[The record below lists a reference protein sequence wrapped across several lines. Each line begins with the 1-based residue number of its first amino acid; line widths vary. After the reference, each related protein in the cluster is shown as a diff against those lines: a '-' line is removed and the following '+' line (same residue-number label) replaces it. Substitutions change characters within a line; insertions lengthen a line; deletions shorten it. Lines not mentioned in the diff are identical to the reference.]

1 MKVFEHLPHID
12 FMKYKGIALAVS
24 WGIILLCFLW
34 IHPWKGANS
43 HVKLGMQFTGGI
55 DMMVAFKGDVHQD
68 DLRAALYK
76 GGVQDAGV
84 VYYKDKPGTSMFSIK
99 VKARK
104 GQDEKDSTIQIKQ
117 ITDALK
123 GMDAVAASD
132 HRMDLN
138 TESVNTMEDHWV
150 QTNPLGLPAGDET
163 ALRLAYGP
171 WITKVAKAREQYN
184 PMTSYDQLPQDLPPQ
199 LRASLE
205 KNYRLG
211 NLSILKIE
219 SFSPSISGEWTWRT
233 LQAVFWAMGAILV
246 YVIFRFT
253 VSFSVGGIVALIHDI
268 LMALGLFVFFGFEF
282 SVPVVASFL
291 ILMGYSMADT
301 IVVFDRIRENSH
313 KPEYRRVDI
322 VKLVNDSINQTL
334 SRTILTSLSVLFVA
348 FCLLVWGGH
357 ALRDLSF
364 PIFVGV
370 ITGTY
375 SSIFI
380 AAPVV
385 VYWDH
390 WFGGHDKIK
399 QHAHARS

>member
-1 MKVFEHLPHID
+1 MKIFQNLPHID
-12 FMKYKGIALAVS
+12 FMKYKAIALAIS
-24 WGIILLCFLW
+24 WGIIVACLLW
-34 IHPWKGANS
+34 IHPWKGADA

-55 DMMVAFKGDVHQD
+55 DMMVAFKGNVHQED
-68 DLRAALYK
+68 VRNALYA
-76 GGVQDAGV
+76 GGVQDAAV
-84 VYYKDKPGTSMFSIK
+84 VSYVDKPGVTMFSIK

-104 GQDEKDSTIQIKQ
+104 GQDDKDSSAQIKQ
-117 ITDALK
+117 ITSALK
-123 GMDAVAASD
+123 LLDAKSASD

-138 TESVNTMEDHWV
+138 TESIGVIVEAWIKA
-150 QTNPLGLPAGDET
+150 NPLSVQGDET
-163 ALRLAYGP
+163 SVRMAYEP
-171 WITKVAKAREQYN
+171 WVEKVIKAREVAS
-184 PMTSYDQLPQDLPPQ
+184 PMTDYNQLPSDLPAP

-205 KNYRLG
+205 KDYRLG
-211 NLSILKIE
+211 NLTILKNE
-219 SFSPSISGEWTWRT
+219 SFSPSISGEWTWKT
-233 LQAVFWAMGAILV
+233 LSAVGWALVAILL

-253 VSFSVGGIVALIHDI
+253 VSFSVGGIVALIHDV
-268 LMALGLFVFFGFEF
+268 LMALGLFVLFGFEF

-291 ILMGYSMADT
+291 ILIGYSMADT

-322 VKLVNDSINQTL
+322 TKLVNDSINQTL

-348 FCLLVWGGH
+348 LCLFVWGGH

-364 PIFVGV
+364 PLVVGV

-380 AAPVV
+380 ASPVV

-390 WFGGHDKIK
+390 TFGGKDKLK
-399 QHAHARS
+399 QHA

>member
-24 WGIILLCFLW
+24 WGLILLCFLW
-34 IHPWKGANS
+34 IHPWKGADS

-68 DLRAALYK
+68 DLRAALYN
-76 GGVQDAGV
+76 GGVRDANV
-84 VYYKDKPGTSMFSIK
+84 VAYQDKPGISMFSIK

-104 GQDEKDSTIQIKQ
+104 GQDEKDSSIQIDQ
-117 ITDALK
+117 ITNALK
-123 GMDAVAASD
+123 HMDPSAGSD
-132 HRMDLN
+132 KRMDLN
-138 TESVNTMEDHWV
+138 TESVGTMVDHWIK
-150 QTNPLGLPAGDET
+150 TNPLGLQGDET
-163 ALRLAYGP
+163 ALRLVYEP
-171 WITKVAKAREQYN
+171 WVAKVTKAREQYS
-184 PMTSYDQLPQDLPPQ
+184 PMSSYAQLPADLPAP
-199 LRASLE
+199 LRDSLE

-211 NLSILKIE
+211 TLSILKIE

-233 LQAVFWAMGAILV
+233 LKAVFWAMGAILV

-253 VSFSVGGIVALIHDI
+253 LSFSVGGIVALIHDI

-322 VKLVNDSINQTL
+322 TKLVNDSINQTL

-348 FCLLVWGGH
+348 FCLLAWGGH
-357 ALRDLSF
+357 ALRDMSF

-380 AAPVV
+380 ASPVV

-390 WFGGHDKIK
+390 WFGGKDKIK
-399 QHAHARS
+399 QHAHARG

>member
-12 FMKYKGIALAVS
+12 FMKYKGLALAIS
-24 WGIILLCFLW
+24 WGLILACFLW
-34 IHPWKGANS
+34 IHPWKGADA

-68 DLRAALYK
+68 VLREALRT

-84 VYYKDKPGTSMFSIK
+84 VAYADKPGTSVFSIK

-104 GQDEKDSTIQIKQ
+104 GQDEKDSSAQIKQ
-117 ITDALK
+117 IIDALK
-123 GMDAVAASD
+123 HMDASAASD
-132 HRMDLN
+132 PRADLN
-138 TESVNTMEDHWV
+138 TESVGVMVDAWV
-150 QTNPLGLPAGDET
+150 KSDPLGVKGDEADRT
-163 ALRLAYGP
+163 KAYEP
-171 WITKVAKAREQYN
+171 WVTKITKAREQYS
-184 PMTSYDQLPQDLPPQ
+184 PMSSYSQLPSDLPAQ
-199 LRASLE
+199 LRASIE
-205 KNYRLG
+205 KDYRLG
-211 NLSILKIE
+211 TLSILKNE
-219 SFSPSISGEWTWRT
+219 SFSPSISGEWTWKT
-233 LQAVFWAMGAILV
+233 LKAVFWAMGAILV

-253 VSFSVGGIVALIHDI
+253 VCFSVGGIVALIHDI
-268 LMALGLFVFFGFEF
+268 LMALGLFVLFGFEF

-322 VKLVNDSINQTL
+322 TKLVNDSINQTL

-348 FCLLVWGGH
+348 FCLFAWGGH

-380 AAPVV
+380 ASPVV

-390 WFGGHDKIK
+390 WFGGKDKIK
-399 QHAHARS
+399 QHAQAH

>member
-1 MKVFEHLPHID
+1 MKIFENLPHID
-12 FMKYKGIALAVS
+12 FMKYKGVALAAS
-24 WGIILLCFLW
+24 WSIILICFLW
-34 IHPWKGANS
+34 IRPWKGGNS
-43 HVKLGMQFTGGI
+43 HVRLGMQFTGGI
-55 DMMVAFKGDVHQD
+55 DMMVLFKGEVHQD
-68 DLRAALYK
+68 DLRAALYN

-84 VYYKDKPGTSMFSIK
+84 VAYNDKPGVSTFSIK

-104 GQDEKDSTIQIKQ
+104 GQDEKDSSAQIKQ
-117 ITDALK
+117 ITEALK
-123 GMDAVAASD
+123 HMDATGASD
-132 HRMDLN
+132 HRPDLN
-138 TESVNTMEDHWV
+138 TEAVGGIVDTWV
-150 QTNPLGLPAGDET
+150 KTNPLGLPGDET
-163 ALRLAYGP
+163 TLQMAYEP
-171 WITKVAKAREQYN
+171 WVAKVVKAREQYS
-184 PMTSYDQLPQDLPPQ
+184 PMSDFNNLPSDLPPQ
-199 LRASLE
+199 LRAGLE
-205 KNYRLG
+205 KTYRLG
-211 NLSILKIE
+211 NLSILKNE
-219 SFSPSISGEWTWRT
+219 SFSPSISGEWTWKT
-233 LQAVFWAMGAILV
+233 LKAVFWAMGAILV

-253 VSFSVGGIVALIHDI
+253 VSFSVGGIVALIHDV

-291 ILMGYSMADT
+291 ILIGYSMADT

-322 VKLVNDSINQTL
+322 TKLVNDSINQTL

-364 PIFVGV
+364 PIFIGV

-380 AAPVV
+380 ASPVV

-390 WFGGHDKIK
+390 FFGGADKIK
-399 QHAHARS
+399 QHAHAQHS

>member
-1 MKVFEHLPHID
+1 MKIFENLPHID
-12 FMKYKGIALAVS
+12 FMKYKGVALAAS
-24 WGIILLCFLW
+24 WSIILICFLW
-34 IHPWKGANS
+34 MQPWKGAGS
-43 HVKLGMQFTGGI
+43 HVRLGMQFTGGI

-68 DLRAALYK
+68 ALRNALYN

-84 VYYKDKPGTSMFSIK
+84 VAYNDKPGTSVFSIK

-104 GQDEKDSTIQIKQ
+104 GQDEKDSSTQIKQ

-123 GMDAVAASD
+123 HLDAAGASD
-132 HRMDLN
+132 HRPDLN
-138 TESVNTMEDHWV
+138 TEGVGGIVDTWV
-150 QTNPLGLPAGDET
+150 KTNPLALPGDET
-163 ALRLAYGP
+163 ALRMAYEP
-171 WITKVAKAREQYN
+171 WVTKVVKAREQFSPMSSYN
-184 PMTSYDQLPQDLPPQ
+184 QLPADLPAQ
-199 LRASLE
+199 LRADLE
-205 KNYRLG
+205 KTYRLG
-211 NLSILKIE
+211 NLSILKNE
-219 SFSPSISGEWTWRT
+219 SFSPSISGEWTWKT
-233 LQAVFWAMGAILV
+233 LKAVFWAMGAILV

-268 LMALGLFVFFGFEF
+268 LMALGLFVLFGFEF

-291 ILMGYSMADT
+291 ILIGYSMADT

-322 VKLVNDSINQTL
+322 TKLVNDSINQTL

-364 PIFVGV
+364 PIFIGV

-380 AAPVV
+380 ASPVV

-390 WFGGHDKIK
+390 FFGGADKIK
-399 QHAHARS
+399 QHAHAHHS

>member
-12 FMKYKGIALAVS
+12 FMKYKGLALAIS
-24 WGIILLCFLW
+24 WGIILACFLW
-34 IHPWKGANS
+34 IHPWKGADA

-68 DLRAALYK
+68 DLRAALYN
-76 GGVQDAGV
+76 GGVRDAGV
-84 VYYKDKPGTSMFSIK
+84 VAYKDKPGTSVFSIK
-99 VKARK
+99 VKAKK
-104 GQDEKDSTIQIKQ
+104 GQDEKDSSAQIKQ

-123 GMDAVAASD
+123 AMDASARSD
-132 HRMDLN
+132 HRADLN
-138 TESVNTMEDHWV
+138 TESVAVIVDSWV
-150 QTNPLGLPAGDET
+150 KTNPLALPGDET
-163 ALRLAYGP
+163 ALRMAYEP
-171 WITKVAKAREQYN
+171 WVIKVTKAREQYS
-184 PMTSYDQLPQDLPPQ
+184 PMSDYNQLPKDLPVP
-199 LRASLE
+199 LRASIE
-205 KNYRLG
+205 KDYRLG
-211 NLSILKIE
+211 TLSILKNE
-219 SFSPSISGEWTWRT
+219 SFSPSISGEWTWKT
-233 LQAVFWAMGAILV
+233 LKAVFWAMGAILV

-253 VSFSVGGIVALIHDI
+253 VSFSVGGIVALIHDV
-268 LMALGLFVFFGFEF
+268 LMALGLFVLFGFEF

-291 ILMGYSMADT
+291 ILIGYSMADT

-322 VKLVNDSINQTL
+322 TKLVNDSINQTL

-348 FCLLVWGGH
+348 FCLFVWGGH

-380 AAPVV
+380 ASPVV

-390 WFGGHDKIK
+390 WFGGADKIK
-399 QHAHARS
+399 QHAHPRN

>member
-12 FMKYKGIALAVS
+12 FMKYKGIALAIS
-24 WGIILLCFLW
+24 WGIILACFLW
-34 IHPWKGANS
+34 IHPWKGADA

-68 DLRAALYK
+68 ALREALYN
-76 GGVQDAGV
+76 GGVRDAG
-84 VYYKDKPGTSMFSIK
+84 GGGLHRQ
-99 VKARK
+99 ARHQRLLHQ
-104 GQDEKDSTIQIKQ
+104 GQGQERARTRRTPAPRSTRSS
-117 ITDALK
+117 TRSST
-123 GMDAVAASD
+123 MDASAASD
-132 HRMDLN
+132 HRADLN
-138 TESVNTMEDHWV
+138 TESVGVMVDTWV
-150 QTNPLGLPAGDET
+150 KSNPLGIQGDET
-163 ALRLAYGP
+163 ALRLAYEP
-171 WITKVAKAREQYN
+171 WVAKITKAREQSS
-184 PMTSYDQLPQDLPPQ
+184 PMSSYTQLPQDLPPQ
-199 LRASLE
+199 LRASIE
-205 KNYRLG
+205 KDYRLG
-211 NLSILKIE
+211 TLSILKNE
-219 SFSPSISGEWTWRT
+219 SFSPSISGEWTWKT
-233 LQAVFWAMGAILV
+233 LKAVFWAMGAILV

-268 LMALGLFVFFGFEF
+268 LMALGLFVLFGFEF

-322 VKLVNDSINQTL
+322 TKLVNDSINQTL

-348 FCLLVWGGH
+348 FCLFAWGGH

-380 AAPVV
+380 ASPVV

-390 WFGGHDKIK
+390 WFGGKDKIK
-399 QHAHARS
+399 QHAHHG

>member
-1 MKVFEHLPHID
+1 MKIFERLPHID
-12 FMKYKGIALAVS
+12 FMKYKGVALAAS
-24 WGIILLCFLW
+24 WSIIIICFLW
-34 IHPWKGANS
+34 MRPWKGAQS
-43 HVKLGMQFTGGI
+43 HVRLGMQFTGGI
-55 DMMVAFKGDVHQD
+55 DMMVAFKGEVHQD
-68 DLRAALYK
+68 VLRNTLYQ
-76 GGVQDAGV
+76 GGVQDAAV
-84 VYYKDKPGTSMFSIK
+84 VAYNDKPGTSVFSIK

-104 GQDEKDSTIQIKQ
+104 GQDEKDSSAQIKQ

-123 GMDAVAASD
+123 HLDASGAND
-132 HRMDLN
+132 HRADLN
-138 TESVNTMEDHWV
+138 TESVGAIKDTWV
-150 QTNPLGLPAGDET
+150 KTNPLGVSGDET
-163 ALRLAYGP
+163 ALQAAYEP
-171 WITKVAKAREQYN
+171 WVTKVTRAREQFS
-184 PMTSYDQLPQDLPPQ
+184 PMSSYDQLPSDLPPQ
-199 LRASLE
+199 LRASIE
-205 KNYRLG
+205 KTYRLG
-211 NLSILKIE
+211 TLSILKNE
-219 SFSPSISGEWTWRT
+219 SFSPSISGEWTWKT
-233 LQAVFWAMGAILV
+233 LQAVFWAMGAILL

-268 LMALGLFVFFGFEF
+268 LMALGLFVVFGFEF

-291 ILMGYSMADT
+291 ILIGYSMADT

-322 VKLVNDSINQTL
+322 TKLINDSINQTL

-364 PIFVGV
+364 PIFIGV

-380 AAPVV
+380 ASPVV

-390 WFGGHDKIK
+390 FFGGKEKIK
-399 QHAHARS
+399 QHAHGH

>member
-12 FMKYKGIALAVS
+12 FMKYKGVALAVS
-24 WGIILLCFLW
+24 WGLIILCFLW

-68 DLRAALYK
+68 DLRTALYN
-76 GGVQDAGV
+76 GGVRDAGV
-84 VYYKDKPGTSMFSIK
+84 VAYTDKPGTSMFSIK

-104 GQDEKDSTIQIKQ
+104 GQDEKDSSAQIKQ

-123 GMDAVAASD
+123 HMDAAAASD
-132 HRMDLN
+132 HRLDLN
-138 TESVNTMEDHWV
+138 TESAGVILDSWIK
-150 QTNPLGLPAGDET
+150 TNPMGLPGDET
-163 ALRLAYGP
+163 ALRMGYEP
-171 WITKVAKAREQYN
+171 WVTKVTKAREQFS
-184 PMTSYDQLPQDLPPQ
+184 PMSDYSQLPQDLPPQ
-199 LRASLE
+199 LRASLI
-205 KNYRLG
+205 KDYRLG
-211 NLSILKIE
+211 TLSILKNE
-219 SFSPSISGEWTWRT
+219 SFSPSISGEWTWKT

-246 YVIFRFT
+246 YVLFRFT
-253 VSFSVGGIVALIHDI
+253 LSFSVGGIVALVHDI
-268 LMALGLFVFFGFEF
+268 LMALGLFCFFGFEF

-322 VKLVNDSINQTL
+322 TKLVNDSINQTL

-348 FCLLVWGGH
+348 FCLFAWGGH

-380 AAPVV
+380 ASPVV

-390 WFGGHDKIK
+390 WFGGAEKIK
-399 QHAHARS
+399 QHAHSH

>member
-12 FMKYKGIALAVS
+12 FMKYKGWALGIS
-24 WGIILLCFLW
+24 WGIILTCFLW
-34 IHPWKGANS
+34 IHPWKGADS

-68 DLRAALYK
+68 DLRNALYN
-76 GGVQDAGV
+76 GGVKDAGV
-84 VYYKDKPGTSMFSIK
+84 VAYTDKPGISMFSIK

-104 GQDEKDSTIQIKQ
+104 GQDEKDSSAQIKQ

-123 GMDAVAASD
+123 HMDASAASD
-132 HRMDLN
+132 HRPDLN
-138 TESVNTMEDHWV
+138 TESVGTMTDSWV
-150 QTNPLGLPAGDET
+150 QSNPLGLTGDET
-163 ALRLAYGP
+163 TLRMAYEP
-171 WITKVAKAREQYN
+171 WVTKVTKAREQFS
-184 PMTSYDQLPQDLPPQ
+184 PMSDYSHLPQDLPAP

-211 NLSILKIE
+211 NLSILKNE
-219 SFSPSISGEWTWRT
+219 SFSPSISGEWTWKT
-233 LQAVFWAMGAILV
+233 LKAVFWAMGAILV
-246 YVIFRFT
+246 YVVFRFT
-253 VSFSVGGIVALIHDI
+253 LSFSVGGIVALIHDI

-322 VKLVNDSINQTL
+322 TKLVNDSINQTL

-348 FCLLVWGGH
+348 FCLFAWGGH

-380 AAPVV
+380 ASPVV

-390 WFGGHDKIK
+390 WFGGQEKIK
-399 QHAHARS
+399 QHAHVRS

>member
-1 MKVFEHLPHID
+1 MKIFENIPHID
-12 FMKYKGIALAVS
+12 FMKYKGIALAIS
-24 WGIILLCFLW
+24 WGIILACFLW
-34 IHPWKGANS
+34 IHPWKGAS
-43 HVKLGMQFTGGI
+43 ARVKLGMQFTGGI
-55 DMMVAFKGDVHQD
+55 DMMVAFKGTVPQEDV
-68 DLRAALYK
+68 RNALYT
-76 GGVQDAGV
+76 GGVKDAAV
-84 VYYKDKPGTSMFSIK
+84 VAYKDKPGITMFSIK

-104 GQDEKDSTIQIKQ
+104 GQDEKDSSVQIKQ

-123 GMDAVAASD
+123 HLDAKGASD

-138 TESVNTMEDHWV
+138 TESVGVIVESWMK
-150 QTNPLGLPAGDET
+150 QNPLGVQGDET
-163 ALRLAYGP
+163 ALRLAYEP
-171 WITKVAKAREQYN
+171 WVNKVIRAREKAS
-184 PMTSYDQLPQDLPPQ
+184 PMTDYAQLPSDLPAP

-205 KNYRLG
+205 KDYRLG
-211 NLSILKIE
+211 NLTILKNE
-219 SFSPSISGEWTWRT
+219 SFSPSISGEWTIKT
-233 LQAVFWAMGAILV
+233 LSAVGWALLAILL

-253 VSFSVGGIVALIHDI
+253 VSFSVGGIVALIHDV
-268 LMALGLFVFFGFEF
+268 LMALGLFVLFGFEF

-291 ILMGYSMADT
+291 ILIGYSMADT

-348 FCLLVWGGH
+348 LCLFVWGGH

-364 PIFVGV
+364 PLVVGV

-380 AAPVV
+380 ASPVV
-385 VYWDH
+385 VFWDH
-390 WFGGHDKIK
+390 TFGGKDKLK
-399 QHAHARS
+399 QHA